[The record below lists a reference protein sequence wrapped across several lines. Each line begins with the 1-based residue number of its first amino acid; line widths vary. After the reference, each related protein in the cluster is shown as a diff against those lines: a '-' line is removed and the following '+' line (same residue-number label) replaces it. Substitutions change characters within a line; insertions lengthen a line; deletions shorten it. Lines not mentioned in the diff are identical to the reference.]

1 MIVPVLKTMISS
13 YSQDF
18 FPATSLDESSIE
30 FQYETDLNLYLNMR
44 DTHLSLELQLS
55 MERVFGAFKI
65 EKAEHKE
72 KSEDDSRE
80 EPDPSLIYVSNLPHS
95 LFSNCEV
102 YFNNTMVYNDN

>member
-1 MIVPVLKTMISS
+1 MISS

-18 FPATSLDESSIE
+18 FPTISLDESSIE
-30 FQYETDLNLYLNMR
+30 FQFETDLKLYSNMR
-44 DTHLSLELQLS
+44 DTHLSLRLQLS
-55 MERVFGAFKI
+55 KGRVFGAFKI
-65 EKAEHKE
+65 EKAEHKK